1 MVRKDVDGNPVFLFR
16 HLDAVV
22 ELCVMQ
28 RQSAVDGKV
37 LKRFLI
43 LGSEREAVPLIDHLD
58 DAYDLILTE
67 DGHAKDRPSPVA
79 RLSVNRPVESGIR
92 IGVGDVEPST
102 GGGHLTGDSSADA
115 EADLVV
121 YLVHAAHVEDARVEL
136 SGFGVDEKE
145 GGALCVN
152 QLLRKGHH
160 FGDQGIH
167 AYHIL

>member
-1 MVRKDVDGNPVFLFR
+1 
-16 HLDAVV
+16 LDAVV
-22 ELCVMQ
+22 ELGVMQ
-28 RQSAVDGKV
+28 RQSAVDGEM

-43 LGSEREAVPLIDHLD
+43 LGREREAVPFIDHLD
-58 DAYDLILTE
+58 DADDLILTE

-79 RLSVNRPVESGIR
+79 RLSVNRSVKSGIR

-102 GGGHLTGDSSADA
+102 GGGHLTGYSGSDA

-121 YLVHAAHVEDARVEL
+121 YLVHHAAHVEDAGVEL
-136 SGFGVDEKE
+136 PGFGVDEEE
-145 GGALCVN
+145 GSALCVD

-160 FGDQGIH
+160 FGDQRIH